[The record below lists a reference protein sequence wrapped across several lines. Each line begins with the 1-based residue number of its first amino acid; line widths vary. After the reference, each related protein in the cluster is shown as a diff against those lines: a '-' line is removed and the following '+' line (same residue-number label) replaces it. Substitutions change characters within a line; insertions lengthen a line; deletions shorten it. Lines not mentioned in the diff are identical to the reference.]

1 MGLFSGMHHFDFK
14 EFEEL
19 MTTQCSNLMLR
30 CSGRLLRSA
39 RPYLLGAN
47 VVVMVTGCCWVMYH
61 LTSPWGHRVGFCR
74 YGNWTS
80 LKLTVVESLLWVK
93 RVKVQS

>member
-1 MGLFSGMHHFDFK
+1 MGLFSGMPPFLFQRIRRTDDH
-14 EFEEL
+14 
-19 MTTQCSNLMLR
+19 SMLQIDA
-30 CSGRLLRSA
+30 SMFWPVTEK
-39 RPYLLGAN
+39 RPYLLGGN

-93 RVKVQS
+93 RE